1 MANLDHEGL
10 SFQAQ
15 GDTTLSGTSYQR
27 VRVEPPAGSAFTL
40 HLNAETMRPERLTLQ
55 TTNPRSGQT
64 VRVTQTFSDFQ
75 EVSGVTLPYKTETVQ
90 AVGEKEQTM
99 TATIQS
105 LEMNVDLED
114 GMFTMS
120 SSSDG
125 ASSQ

>member
-1 MANLDHEGL
+1 M
-10 SFQAQ
+10 
-15 GDTTLSGTSYQR
+15 
-27 VRVEPPAGSAFTL
+27 
-40 HLNAETMRPERLTLQ
+40 
-55 TTNPRSGQT
+55 
-64 VRVTQTFSDFQ
+64 RVTQTFSDFQ
-75 EVSGVTLPYKTETVQ
+75 DVSGVTLPYKTETVQ
-90 AVGEKEQTM
+90 AVGEKEQTV